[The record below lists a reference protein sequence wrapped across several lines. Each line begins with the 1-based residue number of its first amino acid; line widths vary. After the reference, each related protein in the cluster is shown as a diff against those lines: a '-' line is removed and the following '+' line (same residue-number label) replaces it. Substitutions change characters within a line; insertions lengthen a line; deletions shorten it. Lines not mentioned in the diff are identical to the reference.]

1 MAKKV
6 KPKKKFAINPL
17 TGGIEL
23 ITDNNFSYESVPQ
36 GKKLEI
42 PENMQMA
49 HFGIFELE
57 GELDINGS
65 MIVED

>member
-6 KPKKKFAINPL
+6 KPKTKLAINPL
-17 TGGIEL
+17 TGGIDL

-36 GKKLEI
+36 DKKLEI

-49 HFGIFELE
+49 YFGTFDLD
-57 GELDINGS
+57 GELIINGS
-65 MIVED
+65 FVVED